1 MAYMVIPASSRSN
14 NDLTTDSMRISLS
27 LTAPLIA
34 ALIVA
39 PKSILSVIGP
49 DYTSAETILLLL
61 SIGILPSS
69 IAINAIS
76 KSNYLGKSR
85 ELITIGSIQ
94 VLAFLVPF
102 LFLVPL
108 YGTLGAAVSM
118 LIAFVSSPYHL

>member
-76 KSNYLGKSR
+76 KSNCLGKSR
-85 ELITIGSIQ
+85 ELITIGSI
-94 VLAFLVPF
+94 
-102 LFLVPL
+102 
-108 YGTLGAAVSM
+108 
-118 LIAFVSSPYHL
+118 